1 MIEPV
6 RRLELVHFQLTRRC
20 NLHCWF
26 CGQQAENST
35 FAGRTGGELSLE
47 EWQGVIEDLE
57 EVRQKT
63 GASPSVILWGGE
75 PLVSPHF
82 APVAEEL
89 ARRGFPLGMVTNG
102 TLLDRYSSLCREV
115 FRQIY
120 VSLDGTPAVHDAV
133 RGAGVYEKVAENLAL
148 VRGGKARITIMSV
161 MTDEAPAQLERMLD
175 GFALLEPDEVLL
187 QEMIALSP
195 GEAQAYRSWLLDS
208 FDLPAPG
215 IAAWVG
221 GEPARRMPHQWYE
234 EWIARHPYPFP
245 VRHLP
250 HGAQALRPF
259 CLSPC
264 RHLHVAWDGEVGFC
278 TDFTDFTL
286 GNERDASLQQL
297 FTSER
302 AERFARQ
309 VRQGQC
315 AACEHCSWKNSETFG
330 L

>member
-1 MIEPV
+1 MTEPV

-20 NLHCWF
+20 NLRCWF

-35 FAGRTGGELSLE
+35 FSGRTGGELSLE
-47 EWQGVIEDLE
+47 DWLAVIDELE
-57 EVRQKT
+57 EVRRET
-63 GASPSVILWGGE
+63 GSAPSVILWGGE
-75 PLVSPHF
+75 PLVSPNF
-82 APVAEEL
+82 EPVAEAL

-102 TLLDRYSSLCREV
+102 TLLDRHLPLCREA

-120 VSLDGTPAVHDAV
+120 VSLDGTPAMHNAV
-133 RGAGVYEKVAENLAL
+133 RGADVYEKVAENLAL
-148 VRGGKARITIMSV
+148 LRGGQAKITIMSV
-161 MTDEAPAQLERMLD
+161 MTDEAPLHLEQILD
-175 GFALLEPDEVLL
+175 GFARLGPDEVLL

-195 GEAQAYRSWLLDS
+195 AEAQDYRSWLSGS

-234 EWIARHPYPFP
+234 DWLARHPYPFP

-250 HGAQALRPF
+250 HGAQSARAF
-259 CLSPC
+259 CLSPS

-278 TDFTDFTL
+278 TDFTDFSL
-286 GNERDASLQQL
+286 GNVRNTSLRQL
-297 FTSER
+297 FASER
-302 AERFARQ
+302 AERFARE
-309 VRQGQC
+309 VRQGKC
-315 AACEHCSWKNSETFG
+315 SACEHCSWKNSETFA